1 MKTTKQAAPKT
12 VAPAFTPEHVRT
24 KTHLLLAPRPGNDQP
39 ATGSATFTTTPR
51 GDEVVVCLATPADY
65 TMRLYPLPAARAVW
79 RTLRQL
85 GWTIV
90 R

>member
-12 VAPAFTPEHVRT
+12 VAPAFTPEHVRA

-39 ATGSATFTTTPR
+39 ATGSATFTPTVNME
-51 GDEVVVCLATPADY
+51 EVVVCIASTTDY
-65 TMRLYPLPAARAVW
+65 TTRRHALPAARAVW

-85 GWTIV
+85 GWTLV